1 MSLIP
6 AFQLGLW
13 NAWIIQV
20 ASLLTAIIPSMIDKG
35 TTKKRMGEF
44 KWSELGRTE
53 KIVLLITHVIIGP
66 FTIIYSIF
74 LPLKLGTIWL
84 YVGLPICALALL
96 MGFIGGIA
104 FATDPLDKPITRGVY
119 RISRHPAYFSG
130 FLLYLGIAIACASWI
145 FLVCAMVWI
154 VSMHFGTFPEERELL
169 EKYGDA
175 YRKYMDCT
183 PRWIGIPKS
192 GERD

>member
-20 ASLLTAIIPSMIDKG
+20 TSFLTATIPSMIDKEK
-35 TTKKRMGEF
+35 TKERMGEF

-53 KIVLLITHVIIGP
+53 KIVLLVTHVIIMP

-74 LPLKLGTIWL
+74 LPLKLGTVWL

-96 MGFIGGIA
+96 ISFVGGIA
-104 FATDPLDKPITRGVY
+104 FATAPLDEPITSGVY
-119 RISRHPAYFSG
+119 RISRHPMYFSG
-130 FLLYLGIAIACASWI
+130 FLLYLGIAIACASWV

-169 EKYGDA
+169 EKYGEA
-175 YRKYMDCT
+175 YRKYMDST
-183 PRWIGIPKS
+183 PRWIGMPKCHY
-192 GERD
+192 EV

>member
-1 MSLIP
+1 MSLTP
-6 AFQLGLW
+6 VFQLGLW

-20 ASLLTAIIPSMIDKG
+20 ASILTTTIPSMINKE

-53 KIVLLITHVIIGP
+53 KFVLLITHVTIIP

-74 LPLKLGTIWL
+74 LPLKLGTVWL

-96 MGFIGGIA
+96 MGFMGGIA
-104 FATDPLDKPITRGVY
+104 FATAPLDEPITRGFY
-119 RISRHPAYFSG
+119 RISRHPMYFSG

-175 YRKYMDCT
+175 YRKYMDST

>member
-20 ASLLTAIIPSMIDKG
+20 VSFLTSTIPYMIGKE

-74 LPLKLGTIWL
+74 LPLKLGTVWL

-104 FATDPLDKPITRGVY
+104 FATAPLDEPITRGVY

-175 YRKYMDCT
+175 YRKYMDST

-192 GERD
+192 GEHD

>member
-6 AFQLGLW
+6 EFELGLW
-13 NAWIIQV
+13 NAWIITV
-20 ASLLTAIIPSMIDKG
+20 LFYFATLTLLQIDKE

-53 KIVLLITHVIIGP
+53 KIVLLIIQVIIMP

-74 LPLKLGTIWL
+74 LPLKLGTVWL

-96 MGFIGGIA
+96 MGFMAGIA
-104 FATDPLDKPITRGVY
+104 FATAPLDEPITRGVY

-154 VSMHFGTFPEERELL
+154 VSMYFGIFLEERELL

-175 YRKYMDCT
+175 YRKYMDST

-192 GERD
+192 GEHD

>member
-20 ASLLTAIIPSMIDKG
+20 ASFLTVTIPSIMDKG

-44 KWSELGRTE
+44 KWNELARTE
-53 KIVLLITHVIIGP
+53 KIVLLITHIIIMP

-74 LPLKLGTIWL
+74 LPLKLGTVWL

-96 MGFIGGIA
+96 MGFMVGIA
-104 FATDPLDKPITRGVY
+104 FATAPLDEPITRGVY
-119 RISRHPAYFSG
+119 RILRHPAYFSG

-154 VSMHFGTFPEERELL
+154 VSMHFGTVLEERELL

-175 YRKYMDCT
+175 YRKYMDST
-183 PRWIGIPKS
+183 PRWIGIPKL